1 MQQHY
6 RLNAVTQTIP
16 PPISKFRPT
25 SESTPQWWRDPWA
38 IASVIVA
45 IILTAIV
52 IWPILNA
59 ARAALDLD
67 WRPSGD
73 WALLTMRVE
82 DVGRDTPIVG
92 PYSRFGWNHPGPL
105 MYWLLAVPYHLFG
118 ERPEAI
124 LAAAATLNALTVA
137 ALSAVAWRRGRLPL
151 VALTMTATVILIH
164 ALGPAMIRDP
174 WNPFLTLLP
183 LALTV
188 FLFWSVV
195 EGDFWMWPPL
205 AFLASFE
212 LQSHIG
218 YLPMLA
224 MLGVSVVVITWRRK
238 SFNTLL
244 PASTKQRFWVLGIS
258 IAVVIG
264 CWLPVLLDQVVGTG
278 NLGAITHYFF
288 SNGDSPAGF
297 GTAFHVAADQLR
309 LPSAP
314 WLGRSELTGLDGA
327 LLGSEL
333 TALIV
338 PVLPMAGSLWLAV
351 RMRVLAAL
359 RLQLVVIATALGGLI
374 ATARVTGPLFDWVIR
389 WWWVIASLW
398 WLSIVWVLWSVLY
411 ERITTQSLQRIAT
424 GVLAVGAAIVTLAAT
439 GPITSAIPATPP
451 PSPST
456 GVVLDG
462 FLQQTL
468 DALQGSGPL
477 LVVTTGSVRGD
488 YGDALRLQLER
499 AGIQVVAESN
509 MISHLGPQRSESN
522 RTPVGTLWVVSADQ
536 ITQFKADPS
545 MTYLGGWDP
554 LTQDQRIQFF
564 VDQSLLQDQLIAAG
578 RVNLAEGLTNGS
590 GGVDTEA
597 KGLDGVDS
605 ALLDRVE
612 SLRRKGDPVAV
623 FLRPARTFSG
633 TAKSD

>member
-1 MQQHY
+1 M
-6 RLNAVTQTIP
+6 TQTIHP
-16 PPISKFRPT
+16 PNSDFRTT
-25 SESTPQWWRDPWA
+25 SESAAQWWRDPWA

-45 IILTAIV
+45 AILTAIV
-52 IWPILNA
+52 IWPLLDA
-59 ARAALDLD
+59 GRAALELV

-73 WALLTMRVE
+73 WAVLTMRVE
-82 DVGRDTPIVG
+82 DVGRHTPLVG

-105 MYWLLAVPYHLFG
+105 MYWLLAFPYHLFG
-118 ERPEAI
+118 DRPEAL

-151 VALTMTATVILIH
+151 VALTMAATAILIH
-164 ALGPAMIRDP
+164 AMGPAMIRDP
-174 WNPFLTLLP
+174 WNPFITLLP

-188 FLFWSVV
+188 FLVWSVI

-205 AFLASFE
+205 AFLVSFE

-224 MLGVSVVVITWRRK
+224 MLGVSVFAIAWRTK

-244 PASTKQRFWVLGIS
+244 PTSTKQRWWVLGLS
-258 IAVVIG
+258 SAVVIG
-264 CWLPVLLDQVVGTG
+264 CWLPVLLDQVAGTG
-278 NLGAITHYFF
+278 NLGAIAHYFLT
-288 SNGDSPAGF
+288 NGDSPAGF

-309 LPSAP
+309 FPSAP
-314 WLGRSELTGLDGA
+314 WLGRSELAGLDGA
-327 LLGSEL
+327 LLGSGL
-333 TALIV
+333 AALVV
-338 PVLPMAGSLWLAV
+338 PILSMAGSLWLAV

-374 ATARVTGPLFDWVIR
+374 ATARVTGPLFDWVVR

-398 WLSIVWVLWSVLY
+398 WLSIVWVLWSVLSQ
-411 ERITTQSLQRIAT
+411 RITTQSMQRIAT
-424 GVLAVGAAIVTLAAT
+424 GLLAVVATVVTLAAT
-439 GPITSAIPATPP
+439 GPITSATSSTPP

-456 GVVLDG
+456 GIVLDG
-462 FLQQTL
+462 FLQPTL

-522 RTPVGTLWVVSADQ
+522 RTPVGTLWIVSADQ

-545 MTYLGGWDP
+545 MKFLGGWDP
-554 LTQDQRIQFF
+554 LTQDQRDQFF
-564 VDQSLLQDQLIAAG
+564 IDQSLLQDQLIAAG
-578 RVNLAEGLTNGS
+578 RVDLAEALTNGS

-597 KGLDGVDS
+597 KTLDGVDPT
-605 ALLDRVE
+605 LVDRVE
-612 SLRRKGDPVAV
+612 ALRRKGDPVAV
-623 FLRPARTFSG
+623 FLGPARTS
-633 TAKSD
+633 

>member
-1 MQQHY
+1 M
-6 RLNAVTQTIP
+6 AVTQTIHP
-16 PPISKFRPT
+16 PNSDFRTT
-25 SESTPQWWRDPWA
+25 SESAAQWWRDPWA
-38 IASVIVA
+38 IASIIVA
-45 IILTAIV
+45 AILTAIV
-52 IWPILNA
+52 IWPLLDA
-59 ARAALDLD
+59 GRAALELV

-73 WALLTMRVE
+73 WAVLTMRVE
-82 DVGRDTPIVG
+82 DVGRHTPLVG

-105 MYWLLAVPYHLFG
+105 MYWLLAFPYHLFG
-118 ERPEAI
+118 DRPEAL

-151 VALTMTATVILIH
+151 VALTMTATAILVH
-164 ALGPAMIRDP
+164 AMGPAMIRDP
-174 WNPFLTLLP
+174 WNPFITLLP

-188 FLFWSVV
+188 FLVWSVI

-205 AFLASFE
+205 AFLVSFE

-224 MLGVSVVVITWRRK
+224 MLGVSVFAIAWRRK

-244 PASTKQRFWVLGIS
+244 PTSTKQRWWVLGLS
-258 IAVVIG
+258 SAVVIG
-264 CWLPVLLDQVVGTG
+264 CWLPVLLDQVAGTG
-278 NLGAITHYFF
+278 NLGAIAHYFLT
-288 SNGDSPAGF
+288 NGDSPAGF

-309 LPSAP
+309 FPSAP
-314 WLGRSELTGLDGA
+314 WLGRSELAGLDGA
-327 LLGSEL
+327 LLGSGL
-333 TALIV
+333 AALVV
-338 PVLPMAGSLWLAV
+338 PILSMAGSLWLAV

-374 ATARVTGPLFDWVIR
+374 ATARVTGPLFDWVVR
-389 WWWVIASLW
+389 WWWVIACLW
-398 WLSIVWVLWSVLY
+398 WLSIVWVLWSVLCK
-411 ERITTQSLQRIAT
+411 RITTQSMQRIAT
-424 GVLAVGAAIVTLAAT
+424 GLLAVVATVVTLAAT
-439 GPITSAIPATPP
+439 GPIISATSSTPP

-456 GVVLDG
+456 GIVLDG

-477 LVVTTGSVRGD
+477 LIVTTGSVRGD

-522 RTPVGTLWVVSADQ
+522 RAPVGTLWIVSADQ

-545 MTYLGGWDP
+545 MKFLGGWDP
-554 LTQDQRIQFF
+554 LTQDERNQFF
-564 VDQSLLQDQLIAAG
+564 IDQSLLQDQLIAAG
-578 RVNLAEGLTNGS
+578 RVDLAEALTNGS

-597 KGLDGVDS
+597 KTLDGVDPT
-605 ALLDRVE
+605 LVDRVE
-612 SLRRKGDPVAV
+612 ALRRKGDPVAV
-623 FLRPARTFSG
+623 FLGPARTS
-633 TAKSD
+633 

>member
-1 MQQHY
+1 
-6 RLNAVTQTIP
+6 VTQTIHP
-16 PPISKFRPT
+16 PNSDFRTT
-25 SESTPQWWRDPWA
+25 SESAAQWWRDPWA
-38 IASVIVA
+38 IASIIVA
-45 IILTAIV
+45 AILTAIV
-52 IWPILNA
+52 IWPLLDA
-59 ARAALDLD
+59 GRAALELV

-73 WALLTMRVE
+73 WAVLTMRVE
-82 DVGRDTPIVG
+82 DVGRHTPLVG

-105 MYWLLAVPYHLFG
+105 MYWLLAFPYHLFG
-118 ERPEAI
+118 DRPEAL

-151 VALTMTATVILIH
+151 VALTMAATAILIH
-164 ALGPAMIRDP
+164 AMGPAMIRDP
-174 WNPFLTLLP
+174 WNPFITLLP

-188 FLFWSVV
+188 FLVWSVI

-205 AFLASFE
+205 AFLVSFE

-224 MLGVSVVVITWRRK
+224 MLGVSVFAIAWRRK

-244 PASTKQRFWVLGIS
+244 PTSTKQRWWVLGLS
-258 IAVVIG
+258 SAVVIG
-264 CWLPVLLDQVVGTG
+264 CWLPVLLDQVAGTG
-278 NLGAITHYFF
+278 NLGAIAHYFLT
-288 SNGDSPAGF
+288 NGDSPAGF

-309 LPSAP
+309 FPSAP
-314 WLGRSELTGLDGA
+314 WLGRSELAGLDGA
-327 LLGSEL
+327 LLGSGL
-333 TALIV
+333 AALVV
-338 PVLPMAGSLWLAV
+338 PILSMAGSLWLAV

-374 ATARVTGPLFDWVIR
+374 ATARVTGPLFDWVVR

-398 WLSIVWVLWSVLY
+398 WLSIIWVLWSVLY
-411 ERITTQSLQRIAT
+411 ERITSQSMQRIAT
-424 GVLAVGAAIVTLAAT
+424 GLLAVVATVVTLAAT
-439 GPITSAIPATPP
+439 GPITSATSSTPP

-456 GVVLDG
+456 GIVLDG

-499 AGIQVVAESN
+499 AGIQVVAEPN

-522 RTPVGTLWVVSADQ
+522 RTPVGTLWIVSADQ
-536 ITQFKADPS
+536 ITQFKADQS
-545 MTYLGGWDP
+545 MKFLGGWDP
-554 LTQDQRIQFF
+554 LTQDQRDQFF
-564 VDQSLLQDQLIAAG
+564 IDQSLLQDQLIAAG
-578 RVNLAEGLTNGS
+578 RVDLAEALTNGS

-597 KGLDGVDS
+597 KTLDGVDPR
-605 ALLDRVE
+605 LVDRVE
-612 SLRRKGDPVAV
+612 ALRRKGDPVAV
-623 FLRPARTFSG
+623 FLGPARAS
-633 TAKSD
+633 

>member
-1 MQQHY
+1 M
-6 RLNAVTQTIP
+6 AVTQTILP
-16 PPISKFRPT
+16 PNSDFQTT
-25 SESTPQWWRDPWA
+25 SESAAQWWRDPWA
-38 IASVIVA
+38 IASIIVA
-45 IILTAIV
+45 SILTAIV
-52 IWPILNA
+52 IWPLLDA
-59 ARAALDLD
+59 GRAALELV

-73 WALLTMRVE
+73 WAVLTMRVE
-82 DVGRDTPIVG
+82 DVGRHTPLVG

-105 MYWLLAVPYHLFG
+105 MYWLLAFPYHLFG
-118 ERPEAI
+118 DRPEAL

-151 VALTMTATVILIH
+151 VALTMTATAILVH
-164 ALGPAMIRDP
+164 AMGPAMIRDP
-174 WNPFLTLLP
+174 WNPFITLLP

-188 FLFWSVV
+188 FLVWSVI

-205 AFLASFE
+205 AFLVSFE

-224 MLGVSVVVITWRRK
+224 MLGVSVFAIAWRRK

-244 PASTKQRFWVLGIS
+244 PTSTKQRWWVLGLS
-258 IAVVIG
+258 SAVVIG
-264 CWLPVLLDQVVGTG
+264 CWLPVLLDQVAGTG
-278 NLGAITHYFF
+278 NLGAIAHYFLT
-288 SNGDSPAGF
+288 NGDSPAGF

-309 LPSAP
+309 FPSAP
-314 WLGRSELTGLDGA
+314 WLGRSELAGLDGA
-327 LLGSEL
+327 LLGSGL
-333 TALIV
+333 AALVV
-338 PVLPMAGSLWLAV
+338 PILSMAGSLWLAV

-374 ATARVTGPLFDWVIR
+374 ATARVTGPLFDWVVR
-389 WWWVIASLW
+389 WWWVIACLW
-398 WLSIVWVLWSVLY
+398 WLSIVWVLWSVLCK
-411 ERITTQSLQRIAT
+411 RITTQSMQRIAT
-424 GVLAVGAAIVTLAAT
+424 GLLAVVATVVTLAAT
-439 GPITSAIPATPP
+439 GPIISATSSTPP

-456 GVVLDG
+456 GIVLDG

-477 LVVTTGSVRGD
+477 LIVTTGSVRGD

-522 RTPVGTLWVVSADQ
+522 RAPVGTLWIVSADQ

-545 MTYLGGWDP
+545 MKFLGGWDP
-554 LTQDQRIQFF
+554 LTQDERNQFF
-564 VDQSLLQDQLIAAG
+564 IDQSLLQDQLIAAG
-578 RVNLAEGLTNGS
+578 RVDLAEALTNGS

-597 KGLDGVDS
+597 KALDGVDPT
-605 ALLDRVE
+605 LVDRVE
-612 SLRRKGDPVAV
+612 ALRRKGDPVAV
-623 FLRPARTFSG
+623 FLGPARTS
-633 TAKSD
+633 

>member
-1 MQQHY
+1 
-6 RLNAVTQTIP
+6 VTQTIHP
-16 PPISKFRPT
+16 PNSDFRTT
-25 SESTPQWWRDPWA
+25 SESAAQWWRDPWA
-38 IASVIVA
+38 IASIIVA
-45 IILTAIV
+45 AILTAIV
-52 IWPILNA
+52 IWPLLDA
-59 ARAALDLD
+59 GRAALELV

-73 WALLTMRVE
+73 WAVLTMRVE
-82 DVGRDTPIVG
+82 DVGRHTPLVG

-105 MYWLLAVPYHLFG
+105 MYWLLAFPYHLFG
-118 ERPEAI
+118 DRPEAL

-151 VALTMTATVILIH
+151 VALTMAATAILIH
-164 ALGPAMIRDP
+164 AMGPAMIRDP
-174 WNPFLTLLP
+174 WNPFITLLP

-188 FLFWSVV
+188 FLVWSVI

-205 AFLASFE
+205 AFLVSFE

-224 MLGVSVVVITWRRK
+224 MLGVSVFAIAWRRK

-244 PASTKQRFWVLGIS
+244 PTSTKQRWWVLGLS
-258 IAVVIG
+258 SAVVIG
-264 CWLPVLLDQVVGTG
+264 CWLPVLLDQVAGTG
-278 NLGAITHYFF
+278 NLGAIAHYFLT
-288 SNGDSPAGF
+288 NGDSPAGF

-309 LPSAP
+309 FPSAP
-314 WLGRSELTGLDGA
+314 WLGRSELAGLDGA
-327 LLGSEL
+327 LLGSGL
-333 TALIV
+333 AALVV
-338 PVLPMAGSLWLAV
+338 PILSMAGSLWLAV

-374 ATARVTGPLFDWVIR
+374 ATARVTGPLFDWVVR

-398 WLSIVWVLWSVLY
+398 WLSIIWVLWSVLY
-411 ERITTQSLQRIAT
+411 ERITSQSMQRIAT
-424 GVLAVGAAIVTLAAT
+424 GLLAVVATVVTLAAT
-439 GPITSAIPATPP
+439 GPITSATSSTPP

-456 GVVLDG
+456 GIVLDG

-509 MISHLGPQRSESN
+509 MISHLGPQRSESS
-522 RTPVGTLWVVSADQ
+522 RTPVGTLWIVSADQ

-545 MTYLGGWDP
+545 MKFLGGWDP
-554 LTQDQRIQFF
+554 LTQDERDQFF
-564 VDQSLLQDQLIAAG
+564 IDQSLLQDQLIAAG
-578 RVNLAEGLTNGS
+578 RVDLAEALTNGS

-597 KGLDGVDS
+597 KTLDGVDPT
-605 ALLDRVE
+605 LVDRVE
-612 SLRRKGDPVAV
+612 ALRRKGDPVAV
-623 FLRPARTFSG
+623 FLGPARTS
-633 TAKSD
+633 

>member
-1 MQQHY
+1 M
-6 RLNAVTQTIP
+6 AVTQTIHP
-16 PPISKFRPT
+16 PNSDFRTT
-25 SESTPQWWRDPWA
+25 SESPAQWWRDPWA

-45 IILTAIV
+45 AILTAIV
-52 IWPILNA
+52 IWPLLDA
-59 ARAALDLD
+59 GRAALELV

-73 WALLTMRVE
+73 WAVLTMRVE
-82 DVGRDTPIVG
+82 DVGRHTPLVG

-105 MYWLLAVPYHLFG
+105 MYWLLAFPYHLLG
-118 ERPEAI
+118 DRPEAL

-151 VALTMTATVILIH
+151 VALTMAATAILIH
-164 ALGPAMIRDP
+164 AMGPAMIRDP
-174 WNPFLTLLP
+174 WNPFITLLP

-188 FLFWSVV
+188 YLVWSVI

-205 AFLASFE
+205 AFLVSFE

-224 MLGVSVVVITWRRK
+224 MLGVSVFAIAWRRK

-244 PASTKQRFWVLGIS
+244 PTSTKQRWWVLGLS
-258 IAVVIG
+258 SAVVIG
-264 CWLPVLLDQVVGTG
+264 CWLPVLLDQVAGTG
-278 NLGAITHYFF
+278 NLGAIAHYFLTN
-288 SNGDSPAGF
+288 SDSPAGF

-309 LPSAP
+309 FPSAP
-314 WLGRSELTGLDGA
+314 WLGRSELAGLDGA
-327 LLGSEL
+327 LLGSGL
-333 TALIV
+333 AALVV
-338 PVLPMAGSLWLAV
+338 PILSMAGSLWLAV

-374 ATARVTGPLFDWVIR
+374 ATARVTGPLFDWVVR
-389 WWWVIASLW
+389 WWWVIACLW

-411 ERITTQSLQRIAT
+411 ERITTQSMQRIAT
-424 GVLAVGAAIVTLAAT
+424 GLLAVIATVVTLAAT
-439 GPITSAIPATPP
+439 GPITSATSSTPP

-456 GVVLDG
+456 GIVLDG

-522 RTPVGTLWVVSADQ
+522 RTPVGTLWIVSADQ

-545 MTYLGGWDP
+545 MKFLGGWDP
-554 LTQDQRIQFF
+554 LTQDERNQFF
-564 VDQSLLQDQLIAAG
+564 IDQSLLQDQLIAAG
-578 RVNLAEGLTNGS
+578 RVDLAEALTNGS

-597 KGLDGVDS
+597 KTLDGVDPT
-605 ALLDRVE
+605 LVDRVE
-612 SLRRKGDPVAV
+612 ALRRKGDPVAV
-623 FLRPARTFSG
+623 FLGPARTS
-633 TAKSD
+633 

>member
-1 MQQHY
+1 M
-6 RLNAVTQTIP
+6 AVTQTILP
-16 PPISKFRPT
+16 PNSDFQTT
-25 SESTPQWWRDPWA
+25 SESAAQWWRDPWA
-38 IASVIVA
+38 IASIIVA
-45 IILTAIV
+45 AILTAIV
-52 IWPILNA
+52 IWPLLDA
-59 ARAALDLD
+59 GRAALELV

-73 WALLTMRVE
+73 WAVLTMRVE
-82 DVGRDTPIVG
+82 DVGRHTPLVG

-105 MYWLLAVPYHLFG
+105 MYWLLAFPYHLFG
-118 ERPEAI
+118 DRPEAL

-151 VALTMTATVILIH
+151 VALTMTATAILIH
-164 ALGPAMIRDP
+164 AMGPAIIRDP
-174 WNPFLTLLP
+174 WNPFITLLP

-188 FLFWSVV
+188 FLVWSVI

-205 AFLASFE
+205 AFLVSFE

-224 MLGVSVVVITWRRK
+224 MLGVSVFAIAWRRK

-244 PASTKQRFWVLGIS
+244 PTSTKQRWWVLGLS
-258 IAVVIG
+258 SAVVIG
-264 CWLPVLLDQVVGTG
+264 CWLPVLLDQVAGTG
-278 NLGAITHYFF
+278 NLGAIAHYFLT
-288 SNGDSPAGF
+288 NGDSPAGF

-309 LPSAP
+309 FPSAP
-314 WLGRSELTGLDGA
+314 WLGRSELAGLDGA
-327 LLGSEL
+327 LLGSGL
-333 TALIV
+333 AALVV
-338 PVLPMAGSLWLAV
+338 PILSMAGSLWLAV

-374 ATARVTGPLFDWVIR
+374 ATARVTGPLFDWVVR

-398 WLSIVWVLWSVLY
+398 WLSIIWVLWSVLY
-411 ERITTQSLQRIAT
+411 ERITSQSMQRIAT
-424 GVLAVGAAIVTLAAT
+424 GLLAVGATVVTLAAT
-439 GPITSAIPATPP
+439 GPITSATSSTPP

-456 GVVLDG
+456 GIVLDG

-522 RTPVGTLWVVSADQ
+522 RTPVGTLWIVSADQ

-545 MTYLGGWDP
+545 MKFLGGWDP
-554 LTQDQRIQFF
+554 LTQDERDQFF
-564 VDQSLLQDQLIAAG
+564 IAQSLLQDQLIAAG
-578 RVNLAEGLTNGS
+578 RVDLAEALTNGS
-590 GGVDTEA
+590 GGVDTAA
-597 KGLDGVDS
+597 KTLDGVDPT
-605 ALLDRVE
+605 LVDRVE
-612 SLRRKGDPVAV
+612 ALRRKGDPVAV
-623 FLRPARTFSG
+623 FLGPARTF
-633 TAKSD
+633 

>member
-1 MQQHY
+1 M
-6 RLNAVTQTIP
+6 TQTIHP
-16 PPISKFRPT
+16 PNSDFRTT
-25 SESTPQWWRDPWA
+25 SESPAQWWRDPWA

-45 IILTAIV
+45 AILTAIA
-52 IWPILNA
+52 IWPLLDA
-59 ARAALDLD
+59 GRAALELV

-73 WALLTMRVE
+73 WAVLTMRVE
-82 DVGRDTPIVG
+82 DVGRHTPLVG

-118 ERPEAI
+118 DRPEAL

-151 VALTMTATVILIH
+151 VALTMAATAILIH
-164 ALGPAMIRDP
+164 AMGPAMIRDP
-174 WNPFLTLLP
+174 WNPFITLLP

-188 FLFWSVV
+188 FLVWSVI

-205 AFLASFE
+205 AFLVSFE

-224 MLGVSVVVITWRRK
+224 MLGVSVVAIAWRRK

-244 PASTKQRFWVLGIS
+244 PTSTKQRWWVLGLS
-258 IAVVIG
+258 SAVVIG
-264 CWLPVLLDQVVGTG
+264 CWLPVLLDQVAGTG
-278 NLGAITHYFF
+278 NLGAIAHYFLT
-288 SNGDSPAGF
+288 NGDSPAGF

-309 LPSAP
+309 FPSAP
-314 WLGRSELTGLDGA
+314 WLGRSELAGLDGA
-327 LLGSEL
+327 LLGSGL
-333 TALIV
+333 AALIV
-338 PVLPMAGSLWLAV
+338 PILSMAGSLWLAV

-374 ATARVTGPLFDWVIR
+374 ATARVTGPLFDWVVR

-398 WLSIVWVLWSVLY
+398 WLSIVWVLWSVLSQ
-411 ERITTQSLQRIAT
+411 RITTQSMQRIAT
-424 GVLAVGAAIVTLAAT
+424 GLLAVVATVVTLAAT
-439 GPITSAIPATPP
+439 GPISSATSSTPP

-456 GVVLDG
+456 GIVLDG

-522 RTPVGTLWVVSADQ
+522 RAPVGTLWIVSADQ

-545 MTYLGGWDP
+545 MKFLGGWDP
-554 LTQDQRIQFF
+554 LTQDERNQFF
-564 VDQSLLQDQLIAAG
+564 IDQSLLQDQLIAAG
-578 RVNLAEGLTNGS
+578 RVDLAEALTNGS
-590 GGVDTEA
+590 GGVDTVA
-597 KGLDGVDS
+597 KTLDGVDPT
-605 ALLDRVE
+605 LLDRVE
-612 SLRRKGDPVAV
+612 ALRRKGDPVAV
-623 FLRPARTFSG
+623 FLGPARTS
-633 TAKSD
+633 

>member
-1 MQQHY
+1 M
-6 RLNAVTQTIP
+6 TQTIHP
-16 PPISKFRPT
+16 PNSDFRTT
-25 SESTPQWWRDPWA
+25 SESAAQWWRDPWA
-38 IASVIVA
+38 IASIIVA
-45 IILTAIV
+45 AILTAIV
-52 IWPILNA
+52 IWPLLDA
-59 ARAALDLD
+59 GRAALELV

-73 WALLTMRVE
+73 WAVLTMRVE
-82 DVGRDTPIVG
+82 DVGRHTPLVG

-105 MYWLLAVPYHLFG
+105 MYWLLAFPYHLFG
-118 ERPEAI
+118 DRPEAL

-151 VALTMTATVILIH
+151 VALTMAATAILVH
-164 ALGPAMIRDP
+164 AMGPAMIRDP
-174 WNPFLTLLP
+174 WNPFITLLP

-188 FLFWSVV
+188 FLVWSVI

-205 AFLASFE
+205 AFLVSFE

-224 MLGVSVVVITWRRK
+224 MLGVSVFAIAWRRK

-244 PASTKQRFWVLGIS
+244 PTSTKQRWWVLGLS
-258 IAVVIG
+258 SAVVIG
-264 CWLPVLLDQVVGTG
+264 CWLPVLLDQVAGTG
-278 NLGAITHYFF
+278 NLGAIAHYFLT
-288 SNGDSPAGF
+288 NGDSPAGF

-309 LPSAP
+309 FPSAP
-314 WLGRSELTGLDGA
+314 WLGRSELAGLDGA
-327 LLGSEL
+327 LLGSGL
-333 TALIV
+333 AALVV
-338 PVLPMAGSLWLAV
+338 PILSMAGSLWLAV
-351 RMRVLAAL
+351 RTRVLAAL

-374 ATARVTGPLFDWVIR
+374 ATARVTGPLFDWVVR
-389 WWWVIASLW
+389 WWWVIACLW
-398 WLSIVWVLWSVLY
+398 WLSIVWVLWSVLCK
-411 ERITTQSLQRIAT
+411 RITSQSMQRVAT
-424 GVLAVGAAIVTLAAT
+424 GLLAVVASVVTLAAT
-439 GPITSAIPATPP
+439 GPITSATSSTPP

-456 GVVLDG
+456 GIVLDG

-522 RTPVGTLWVVSADQ
+522 RTPVGTLWIVSADQ

-545 MTYLGGWDP
+545 MKFLGGWDP
-554 LTQDQRIQFF
+554 LTQDERDQFF
-564 VDQSLLQDQLIAAG
+564 IEQSLLQDQLIAAG
-578 RVNLAEGLTNGS
+578 RVDLAEALTNGS

-597 KGLDGVDS
+597 KTLDGVDPT
-605 ALLDRVE
+605 LVDRVE
-612 SLRRKGDPVAV
+612 ALRRKGDPVAV
-623 FLRPARTFSG
+623 FLGPARTS
-633 TAKSD
+633 

>member
-1 MQQHY
+1 M
-6 RLNAVTQTIP
+6 AVTQTIHP
-16 PPISKFRPT
+16 PNSDFRTT
-25 SESTPQWWRDPWA
+25 SESAAQWWRDPWA

-45 IILTAIV
+45 SILTAIV
-52 IWPILNA
+52 IWPLLDA
-59 ARAALDLD
+59 GRAALELV

-73 WALLTMRVE
+73 WAVLTMRVE
-82 DVGRDTPIVG
+82 DVGRHTPLVG

-105 MYWLLAVPYHLFG
+105 MYWLLAFPYHLFG
-118 ERPEAI
+118 DRPEAL

-151 VALTMTATVILIH
+151 VALTMTATAILVH
-164 ALGPAMIRDP
+164 AMGPAMIRDP
-174 WNPFLTLLP
+174 WNPFITLLP

-188 FLFWSVV
+188 FLVWSVI

-205 AFLASFE
+205 AFLVSFE

-224 MLGVSVVVITWRRK
+224 MLGVSVFAIAWRRK
-238 SFNTLL
+238 SFKTLL
-244 PASTKQRFWVLGIS
+244 PTSTKQRWWVLGLS
-258 IAVVIG
+258 SAVVIG
-264 CWLPVLLDQVVGTG
+264 CWLPVLLDQVAGTG
-278 NLGAITHYFF
+278 NLGAIAHYFLT
-288 SNGDSPAGF
+288 NGDSPAGF

-309 LPSAP
+309 FPSAP
-314 WLGRSELTGLDGA
+314 WLGRSELAGLDGA
-327 LLGSEL
+327 LLGSGL
-333 TALIV
+333 AALVV
-338 PVLPMAGSLWLAV
+338 PILSMAGSLWLAV

-374 ATARVTGPLFDWVIR
+374 ATARVTGPLFDWVVR
-389 WWWVIASLW
+389 WWWVIACLW
-398 WLSIVWVLWSVLY
+398 WLSIVWVLWSVLCK
-411 ERITTQSLQRIAT
+411 RITTQSMQRIAT
-424 GVLAVGAAIVTLAAT
+424 GLLAVVATVVTLAAT
-439 GPITSAIPATPP
+439 GPIISATSSTPP

-456 GVVLDG
+456 GIVLDG

-477 LVVTTGSVRGD
+477 LIVTTGSVRGD

-522 RTPVGTLWVVSADQ
+522 RAPVGTLWIVSADQ

-545 MTYLGGWDP
+545 MKFLGGWDP
-554 LTQDQRIQFF
+554 LTQDERNQFF
-564 VDQSLLQDQLIAAG
+564 IDQSLLQDQLIAAG
-578 RVNLAEGLTNGS
+578 RVDLAEALTNGS

-597 KGLDGVDS
+597 KALDGVDPT
-605 ALLDRVE
+605 LVDRVE
-612 SLRRKGDPVAV
+612 ALRRKGDPVAV
-623 FLRPARTFSG
+623 FLGPARTS
-633 TAKSD
+633 

>member
-1 MQQHY
+1 M
-6 RLNAVTQTIP
+6 TQTILP
-16 PPISKFRPT
+16 PNSDFRTT
-25 SESTPQWWRDPWA
+25 SESATQWWRDPWA

-45 IILTAIV
+45 AILTAIV
-52 IWPILNA
+52 IWPLLDA
-59 ARAALDLD
+59 GRAALELV

-73 WALLTMRVE
+73 WAVLTMRVE
-82 DVGRDTPIVG
+82 DVGRHTPLVG

-105 MYWLLAVPYHLFG
+105 MYWLLAFPYHLFG
-118 ERPEAI
+118 DKPEAL

-151 VALTMTATVILIH
+151 VALTMTATAILIH
-164 ALGPAMIRDP
+164 AMGPAMIRDP
-174 WNPFLTLLP
+174 WNPFITLLP

-188 FLFWSVV
+188 YLVWSVI

-205 AFLASFE
+205 AFLVSFE

-224 MLGVSVVVITWRRK
+224 MLGVSVFAIAWRRK

-244 PASTKQRFWVLGIS
+244 PTSAKQRWWVLGLS
-258 IAVVIG
+258 SAVVIG
-264 CWLPVLLDQVVGTG
+264 CWLPVLLDQVAGTG
-278 NLGAITHYFF
+278 NLGAIAHYFLT
-288 SNGDSPAGF
+288 NGDSPAGF

-309 LPSAP
+309 FPSAP
-314 WLGRSELTGLDGA
+314 WLGRSELAGLDGA
-327 LLGSEL
+327 LLGSGL
-333 TALIV
+333 AALVV
-338 PVLPMAGSLWLAV
+338 PILSMTGSLWLAV

-374 ATARVTGPLFDWVIR
+374 ATARVTGPLFDWVVR
-389 WWWVIASLW
+389 WWWVIACLW
-398 WLSIVWVLWSVLY
+398 WLSIIWVLWSVLY
-411 ERITTQSLQRIAT
+411 ERITTQSMQRIAT
-424 GVLAVGAAIVTLAAT
+424 GLLAVIATVVTLAAT
-439 GPITSAIPATPP
+439 GPITSATSSTPP

-456 GVVLDG
+456 GIVLDG

-522 RTPVGTLWVVSADQ
+522 RTPVGTLWIVSADQ

-545 MTYLGGWDP
+545 MKFLGGWDP
-554 LTQDQRIQFF
+554 LTQDERNQFF
-564 VDQSLLQDQLIAAG
+564 IDQSLLQDQLIAAG
-578 RVNLAEGLTNGS
+578 RVDLAEALTNGS

-597 KGLDGVDS
+597 KTLDGVDPT
-605 ALLDRVE
+605 LVDRVE
-612 SLRRKGDPVAV
+612 ALRRKGDPVAV
-623 FLRPARTFSG
+623 FLGPARTS
-633 TAKSD
+633 

>member
-1 MQQHY
+1 M
-6 RLNAVTQTIP
+6 AVTQTILP
-16 PPISKFRPT
+16 PNSDFRTT
-25 SESTPQWWRDPWA
+25 SESATQWWRDPWA

-45 IILTAIV
+45 AILTAIV
-52 IWPILNA
+52 IWPLLDA
-59 ARAALDLD
+59 GRAALELV

-73 WALLTMRVE
+73 WAVLTMRVE
-82 DVGRDTPIVG
+82 DVGRHTPLVG

-105 MYWLLAVPYHLFG
+105 MYWLLAFPYHLFG
-118 ERPEAI
+118 DKPEAL

-151 VALTMTATVILIH
+151 VALTMTATAILIH
-164 ALGPAMIRDP
+164 AMGPAMIRDP
-174 WNPFLTLLP
+174 WNPFITLLP

-188 FLFWSVV
+188 YLVWSVI

-205 AFLASFE
+205 AFLVSFE

-224 MLGVSVVVITWRRK
+224 MLGVSVFAIAWRRK

-244 PASTKQRFWVLGIS
+244 PTSAKQRWWVLGLS
-258 IAVVIG
+258 SAVVIG
-264 CWLPVLLDQVVGTG
+264 CWLPVLLDQVAGTG
-278 NLGAITHYFF
+278 NLGAIAHYFLT
-288 SNGDSPAGF
+288 NGDSPAGF

-309 LPSAP
+309 FPSAP
-314 WLGRSELTGLDGA
+314 WLGRSELAGLDGA
-327 LLGSEL
+327 LLGSGL
-333 TALIV
+333 AALVV
-338 PVLPMAGSLWLAV
+338 PILSMAGSLWLAV

-374 ATARVTGPLFDWVIR
+374 ATARVTGPLFDWVVR
-389 WWWVIASLW
+389 WWWVIACLW
-398 WLSIVWVLWSVLY
+398 WLSIIWVLWSVLY
-411 ERITTQSLQRIAT
+411 ERITTQSMQRIAT
-424 GVLAVGAAIVTLAAT
+424 GLLAVIATVVTLAAT
-439 GPITSAIPATPP
+439 GPITSATSSTPP

-456 GVVLDG
+456 GIVLDG

-522 RTPVGTLWVVSADQ
+522 RTPVGTLWIVSADQ

-545 MTYLGGWDP
+545 MKFLGGWDP
-554 LTQDQRIQFF
+554 LTQDQRNQFF
-564 VDQSLLQDQLIAAG
+564 IDQSLLQDQLIAAG
-578 RVNLAEGLTNGS
+578 RVDLAEALT
-590 GGVDTEA
+590 
-597 KGLDGVDS
+597 
-605 ALLDRVE
+605 
-612 SLRRKGDPVAV
+612 
-623 FLRPARTFSG
+623 
-633 TAKSD
+633 

>member
-1 MQQHY
+1 M
-6 RLNAVTQTIP
+6 
-16 PPISKFRPT
+16 
-25 SESTPQWWRDPWA
+25 
-38 IASVIVA
+38 
-45 IILTAIV
+45 

-92 PYSRFGWNHPGPL
+92 PG
-105 MYWLLAVPYHLFG
+105 
-118 ERPEAI
+118 
-124 LAAAATLNALTVA
+124 
-137 ALSAVAWRRGRLPL
+137 
-151 VALTMTATVILIH
+151 
-164 ALGPAMIRDP
+164 MIRDP

-188 FLFWSVV
+188 FLVWSVI

-205 AFLASFE
+205 TFLVSFE

-224 MLGVSVVVITWRRK
+224 MLGISVVAITWRRK
-238 SFNTLL
+238 SFDTLL
-244 PASTKQRFWVLGIS
+244 PTSTKQRFWVLGIS
-258 IAVVIG
+258 FAVLIG
-264 CWLPVLLDQVVGTG
+264 CWIPVLLDQIVGTG
-278 NLGAITHYFF
+278 NLGAIAHYFF

-297 GTAFHVAADQLR
+297 GTALHVAADQLR
-309 LPSAP
+309 FPSAP
-314 WLGRSELTGLDGA
+314 WLGRSELAGLDGA
-327 LLGSEL
+327 LLGSRL

-338 PVLPMAGSLWLAV
+338 PILSMAGSLWLAV
-351 RMRVLAAL
+351 RMRVLAAF
-359 RLQLVVIATALGGLI
+359 RFQLVVIATALGGLI
-374 ATARVTGPLFDWVIR
+374 ATARVTGPLFDWVVR
-389 WWWVIASLW
+389 WWWVIACLW
-398 WLSIVWVLWSVLY
+398 WLSIVWALWSALSN
-411 ERITTQSLQRIAT
+411 RITTQPMQRIAT
-424 GVLAVGAAIVTLAAT
+424 GILAVGAAILTLTAT
-439 GPITSAIPATPP
+439 GPVISSTSSTPP

-499 AGIQVVAESN
+499 AGIQVVAEAN
-509 MISHLGPQRSESN
+509 MISHLGPERSESS

-554 LTQDQRIQFF
+554 LTRDQRAEFF
-564 VDQSLLQDQLIAAG
+564 IDQSLLQDQLIAAG
-578 RVNLAEGLTNGS
+578 RVDLAEALTSGS

-605 ALLDRVE
+605 ARLDRVE
-612 SLRRKGDPVAV
+612 ALRRKGDPVAV
-623 FLRPARTFSG
+623 FLGPARTF
-633 TAKSD
+633 

>member
-1 MQQHY
+1 M
-6 RLNAVTQTIP
+6 AVTQTILP
-16 PPISKFRPT
+16 PNSDFQTT
-25 SESTPQWWRDPWA
+25 SESAAQWWRDPWA
-38 IASVIVA
+38 IASIIVA
-45 IILTAIV
+45 SILTAIV
-52 IWPILNA
+52 IWPLLDA
-59 ARAALDLD
+59 GRAALELV

-73 WALLTMRVE
+73 WAVLTMRVE
-82 DVGRDTPIVG
+82 DVGRHTPLVG

-105 MYWLLAVPYHLFG
+105 MYWLLAFPYHLFG
-118 ERPEAI
+118 DRPEAL

-151 VALTMTATVILIH
+151 VALTMAATAILIH
-164 ALGPAMIRDP
+164 AMGPAMIRDP
-174 WNPFLTLLP
+174 WNPFITLLP

-188 FLFWSVV
+188 FLVWSVI

-205 AFLASFE
+205 AFLVSFE

-224 MLGVSVVVITWRRK
+224 MLGVSVFAIAWRRK

-244 PASTKQRFWVLGIS
+244 PTSTKQRWWVLGLS
-258 IAVVIG
+258 SAVVIG
-264 CWLPVLLDQVVGTG
+264 CWLPVLLDQVAGTG
-278 NLGAITHYFF
+278 NLGAIAHYFLT
-288 SNGDSPAGF
+288 NGDSPAGF

-309 LPSAP
+309 FPSAP
-314 WLGRSELTGLDGA
+314 WLGRSELAGLDGA
-327 LLGSEL
+327 LLGSGL
-333 TALIV
+333 AALVV
-338 PVLPMAGSLWLAV
+338 PILSMAGSLWLAV

-374 ATARVTGPLFDWVIR
+374 ATARVTGPLFDWVVR
-389 WWWVIASLW
+389 WWWVIACLW
-398 WLSIVWVLWSVLY
+398 WLSIVWVLWSVLCK
-411 ERITTQSLQRIAT
+411 RITTQSMQRIAT
-424 GVLAVGAAIVTLAAT
+424 GLLAVVATVVTLAAT
-439 GPITSAIPATPP
+439 GPIISATSSTPP

-456 GVVLDG
+456 GIVLDG

-477 LVVTTGSVRGD
+477 LIVTTGSVRGD

-522 RTPVGTLWVVSADQ
+522 RAPVGTLWIVSADQ

-545 MTYLGGWDP
+545 MKFLGGWDP
-554 LTQDQRIQFF
+554 LTQDERNQFF
-564 VDQSLLQDQLIAAG
+564 IDQSLLQDQLIAAG
-578 RVNLAEGLTNGS
+578 RVDLAEALTNGS

-597 KGLDGVDS
+597 KTLDGVDPT
-605 ALLDRVE
+605 LVDRVE
-612 SLRRKGDPVAV
+612 ALRRKGDPVAV
-623 FLRPARTFSG
+623 FLGPARTS
-633 TAKSD
+633 

>member
-1 MQQHY
+1 M
-6 RLNAVTQTIP
+6 AVTQTILP
-16 PPISKFRPT
+16 PNSDFQTT
-25 SESTPQWWRDPWA
+25 SESAAQWWRDPWA
-38 IASVIVA
+38 IASIIVA
-45 IILTAIV
+45 SILTAIV
-52 IWPILNA
+52 IWPLLDA
-59 ARAALDLD
+59 GRAALELV

-73 WALLTMRVE
+73 WAVLTMRVE
-82 DVGRDTPIVG
+82 DVGRHTPLVG

-105 MYWLLAVPYHLFG
+105 MYWLLAFPYHLFG
-118 ERPEAI
+118 DRPEAL

-151 VALTMTATVILIH
+151 VALTMAATAILIH
-164 ALGPAMIRDP
+164 AMGPAMIRDP
-174 WNPFLTLLP
+174 WNPFITLLP

-188 FLFWSVV
+188 FLVWSVI

-205 AFLASFE
+205 AFLVSFE

-224 MLGVSVVVITWRRK
+224 MLGVSVFAIAWRRK

-244 PASTKQRFWVLGIS
+244 PTSTKQRWWVLGLS
-258 IAVVIG
+258 SAVVIG
-264 CWLPVLLDQVVGTG
+264 CWLPVLLDQVAGTG
-278 NLGAITHYFF
+278 NLGAIAHYFLT
-288 SNGDSPAGF
+288 NGDSPAGF

-309 LPSAP
+309 FPSAP
-314 WLGRSELTGLDGA
+314 WLGRSELAGLDGA
-327 LLGSEL
+327 LLGSGL
-333 TALIV
+333 AALVV
-338 PVLPMAGSLWLAV
+338 PILSMAGSLWLAV

-374 ATARVTGPLFDWVIR
+374 ATARVTGPLFDWVVR
-389 WWWVIASLW
+389 WWWVIACLW
-398 WLSIVWVLWSVLY
+398 WLSIVWVLWSVLCK
-411 ERITTQSLQRIAT
+411 RITTQSMQRIAT
-424 GVLAVGAAIVTLAAT
+424 GLLAVVATVVTLAAT
-439 GPITSAIPATPP
+439 GPIISATSSTPP

-456 GVVLDG
+456 GIVLDG

-477 LVVTTGSVRGD
+477 LIVTTGSVRGD

-522 RTPVGTLWVVSADQ
+522 RAPVGTLWIVSADQ

-545 MTYLGGWDP
+545 MKFLGGWDP
-554 LTQDQRIQFF
+554 LTQDERNQFF
-564 VDQSLLQDQLIAAG
+564 IDQSLLQDQLIAAG
-578 RVNLAEGLTNGS
+578 RVDLAEALTNGS

-597 KGLDGVDS
+597 KALDGVDPT
-605 ALLDRVE
+605 LVDRVE
-612 SLRRKGDPVAV
+612 ALRRKGDPVAV
-623 FLRPARTFSG
+623 FLGPARTS
-633 TAKSD
+633 

>member
-1 MQQHY
+1 M
-6 RLNAVTQTIP
+6 TQTILP
-16 PPISKFRPT
+16 PNSDFRTT
-25 SESTPQWWRDPWA
+25 SESATQWWRDPWA

-45 IILTAIV
+45 AILTAIV
-52 IWPILNA
+52 IWPLFDA
-59 ARAALDLD
+59 GRAALELV

-73 WALLTMRVE
+73 WAVLTMRVE
-82 DVGRDTPIVG
+82 DVGRHTPLVG

-105 MYWLLAVPYHLFG
+105 MYWLLAFPYHLFG
-118 ERPEAI
+118 DKPEAL

-151 VALTMTATVILIH
+151 VALTMTATAILIH
-164 ALGPAMIRDP
+164 AMGPAMIRDP
-174 WNPFLTLLP
+174 WNPFITLLP

-188 FLFWSVV
+188 YLVWSVI

-205 AFLASFE
+205 AFLVSFE

-224 MLGVSVVVITWRRK
+224 MLGVSVFAIAWRRK

-244 PASTKQRFWVLGIS
+244 PTSAKQRWWVLGLS
-258 IAVVIG
+258 SAVVIG
-264 CWLPVLLDQVVGTG
+264 CWLPVLLDQVAGTG
-278 NLGAITHYFF
+278 NLGAIAHYFLT
-288 SNGDSPAGF
+288 NGDSPAGF

-309 LPSAP
+309 FPSAP
-314 WLGRSELTGLDGA
+314 WLGRSELAGLDGA
-327 LLGSEL
+327 LLGSGL
-333 TALIV
+333 AALVV
-338 PVLPMAGSLWLAV
+338 PILSMAGSLWLAA
-351 RMRVLAAL
+351 RTRVLAAL

-374 ATARVTGPLFDWVIR
+374 ATARVTGPLFDWVVR
-389 WWWVIASLW
+389 WWWVIACLW
-398 WLSIVWVLWSVLY
+398 WLSIIWVLWSVLY
-411 ERITTQSLQRIAT
+411 ERITTQSMQRIAT
-424 GVLAVGAAIVTLAAT
+424 GLLAVIATVVTLAAT
-439 GPITSAIPATPP
+439 GPITSATSSTPP

-456 GVVLDG
+456 GIVLDG

-522 RTPVGTLWVVSADQ
+522 RTPVGTLWIVSADQ

-545 MTYLGGWDP
+545 MKFLGGWDP
-554 LTQDQRIQFF
+554 LTQDERNQFF
-564 VDQSLLQDQLIAAG
+564 IDQSLLQDQLIAAG
-578 RVNLAEGLTNGS
+578 RVDLAEALTNGS

-597 KGLDGVDS
+597 KTLDGVDPT
-605 ALLDRVE
+605 LVDRVE
-612 SLRRKGDPVAV
+612 ALRRKGDPVAV
-623 FLRPARTFSG
+623 FLGPARTS
-633 TAKSD
+633 

>member
-1 MQQHY
+1 M
-6 RLNAVTQTIP
+6 TQTIHP
-16 PPISKFRPT
+16 PNSDFRTT
-25 SESTPQWWRDPWA
+25 SESPAQWWRDPWA

-45 IILTAIV
+45 AILTAIA
-52 IWPILNA
+52 IWPLLDA
-59 ARAALDLD
+59 GRAALELV

-73 WALLTMRVE
+73 WAVLTMRVE
-82 DVGRDTPIVG
+82 DVGRHTPLVG

-118 ERPEAI
+118 DRPEAL

-151 VALTMTATVILIH
+151 VALTMAATAILIH
-164 ALGPAMIRDP
+164 AMGPAMIRDP
-174 WNPFLTLLP
+174 WNPFITLLP

-188 FLFWSVV
+188 FLVWSVI

-205 AFLASFE
+205 AFLVSFE

-224 MLGVSVVVITWRRK
+224 MLGVSVVAIAWRRK

-244 PASTKQRFWVLGIS
+244 PTSTKQRWWVLGLS
-258 IAVVIG
+258 SAVVIG
-264 CWLPVLLDQVVGTG
+264 CWLPVLLDQVAGTG
-278 NLGAITHYFF
+278 NLGAIAHYFLT
-288 SNGDSPAGF
+288 NGDSPAGF

-309 LPSAP
+309 FPSAP
-314 WLGRSELTGLDGA
+314 WLGRSELAGLDGA
-327 LLGSEL
+327 LLGSGL
-333 TALIV
+333 AALIV
-338 PVLPMAGSLWLAV
+338 PILSMAGSLWLAV

-374 ATARVTGPLFDWVIR
+374 ATARVTGPLFDWVVR

-398 WLSIVWVLWSVLY
+398 WLSIVWVLWSVLSQ
-411 ERITTQSLQRIAT
+411 RITTQSMQRIAT
-424 GVLAVGAAIVTLAAT
+424 GLLAVVATVVTLAAT
-439 GPITSAIPATPP
+439 GPISSATSSTPP

-456 GVVLDG
+456 GIVLDG

-477 LVVTTGSVRGD
+477 LVATTGSVRGD

-522 RTPVGTLWVVSADQ
+522 RAPVGTLWIVSADQ

-545 MTYLGGWDP
+545 MKFLGGWDP
-554 LTQDQRIQFF
+554 LTQDERNQFF
-564 VDQSLLQDQLIAAG
+564 IDQSLLQDQLIAAG
-578 RVNLAEGLTNGS
+578 RVDLAEALTNGS
-590 GGVDTEA
+590 GGVDTVA
-597 KGLDGVDS
+597 KTLDGVDPT
-605 ALLDRVE
+605 LLDRVE
-612 SLRRKGDPVAV
+612 ALRRKGDPVAV
-623 FLRPARTFSG
+623 FLGPARTS
-633 TAKSD
+633 

>member
-1 MQQHY
+1 M
-6 RLNAVTQTIP
+6 TQTIHP
-16 PPISKFRPT
+16 PNSDFRTT
-25 SESTPQWWRDPWA
+25 SESAAQWWRDPWA
-38 IASVIVA
+38 IASIIVA
-45 IILTAIV
+45 AILTAIV
-52 IWPILNA
+52 IWPLLDA
-59 ARAALDLD
+59 GRAALELV

-73 WALLTMRVE
+73 WAVLTMRVE
-82 DVGRDTPIVG
+82 DVGRHTPLVG

-105 MYWLLAVPYHLFG
+105 MYWLLAFPYHLFG
-118 ERPEAI
+118 DRPEAL

-151 VALTMTATVILIH
+151 VALTMAATAILIH
-164 ALGPAMIRDP
+164 AMGPAMIRDP
-174 WNPFLTLLP
+174 WNPFITLLP

-188 FLFWSVV
+188 FLVWSVI

-205 AFLASFE
+205 AFLVSFE

-224 MLGVSVVVITWRRK
+224 MLGVSVFAIAWRRK

-244 PASTKQRFWVLGIS
+244 PTSTKQRWWVLGLS
-258 IAVVIG
+258 SAVVIG
-264 CWLPVLLDQVVGTG
+264 CWLPVLLDQVAGTG
-278 NLGAITHYFF
+278 NLGAIAHYFLT
-288 SNGDSPAGF
+288 NGDSPAGF

-309 LPSAP
+309 FPSAP
-314 WLGRSELTGLDGA
+314 WLGRSELAGLDGA
-327 LLGSEL
+327 LLGSGL
-333 TALIV
+333 AALVV
-338 PVLPMAGSLWLAV
+338 PILSMAGSLWLAV

-374 ATARVTGPLFDWVIR
+374 ATARVTGPLFDWVVR
-389 WWWVIASLW
+389 WWWVIACLW
-398 WLSIVWVLWSVLY
+398 WLSIVWVLWSVLCK
-411 ERITTQSLQRIAT
+411 RITTQSMQRIAT
-424 GVLAVGAAIVTLAAT
+424 GLLAVVATVVTLAAT
-439 GPITSAIPATPP
+439 GPIISATSSTPP

-456 GVVLDG
+456 GIVLDG

-509 MISHLGPQRSESN
+509 MISHLGPQRSESS
-522 RTPVGTLWVVSADQ
+522 RTPVGTLWIVSADQ

-545 MTYLGGWDP
+545 MKFLGGWDP
-554 LTQDQRIQFF
+554 LTQDERDQFF
-564 VDQSLLQDQLIAAG
+564 IDQSLLQDQLIAAG
-578 RVNLAEGLTNGS
+578 RVDLAEALTNGS

-597 KGLDGVDS
+597 KTLDGVDPT
-605 ALLDRVE
+605 LVDRVE
-612 SLRRKGDPVAV
+612 ALRRKGDPVAV
-623 FLRPARTFSG
+623 FLGPARTS
-633 TAKSD
+633 